1 MTSENKSWGDDESEI
16 TMHTAVK
23 SEGNVATPVASV
35 PRTTQSNDQMA
46 ALQAQ
51 MAQMMLMMQSLQEQN
66 AALKQGASTP
76 ATSSHR
82 LFKTEEVKGIPCPAN
97 DSLHGCDII
106 ACDKDHT
113 LCTSKGKC
121 DRRSCQWRHLVQDPC
136 PAVEQGLSCPRL
148 MKCRHIHTAGELGL
162 EKKPRRAPSPDA
174 RGRRQASP
182 DARGRRQPSPD
193 AQGRRRA
200 SPDARGRS
208 QASSGSS
215 RRKASREA
223 GQRCSSQQS
232 QP

>member
-1 MTSENKSWGDDESEI
+1 MTSE
-16 TMHTAVK
+16 
-23 SEGNVATPVASV
+23 
-35 PRTTQSNDQMA
+35 TQMNQ
-46 ALQAQ
+46 LQAQ
-51 MAQMMLMMQSLQEQN
+51 MEQMMLMMKTLQEEN

-148 MKCRHIHTAGELGL
+148 MKCRHIHTAGELGIQKTRR
-162 EKKPRRAPSPDA
+162 EPSPDARGRRRASPDARGRRRASPDA

-182 DARGRRQPSPD
+182 GAL
-193 AQGRRRA
+193 
-200 SPDARGRS
+200 
-208 QASSGSS
+208 
-215 RRKASREA
+215 RRKLSREA
-223 GQRCSSQQS
+223 GQRCSPQQ
-232 QP
+232 